1 MQLSPKCIFLL
12 QKLFIIFAFNETLI
26 AGAVSHIHRI
36 PWIGQKLEAPF
47 KEFLA
52 KQKDKLHRKSEAAS
66 GNVSIYRSICFG
78 YIVAFFV
85 DDITIQIV

>member
-1 MQLSPKCIFLL
+1 M
-12 QKLFIIFAFNETLI
+12 
-26 AGAVSHIHRI
+26 SHIHRI

-66 GNVSIYRSICFG
+66 SNVSNYGPYVLNIL
-78 YIVAFFV
+78 
-85 DDITIQIV
+85 

>member
-1 MQLSPKCIFLL
+1 M
-12 QKLFIIFAFNETLI
+12 
-26 AGAVSHIHRI
+26 SHIHRI

-66 GNVSIYRSICFG
+66 TNVSNYG
-78 YIVAFFV
+78 PYVLNVFV
-85 DDITIQIV
+85 DSLVLITLPYKLFKLTFLLFTGLGNTWMGI

>member
-1 MQLSPKCIFLL
+1 M
-12 QKLFIIFAFNETLI
+12 
-26 AGAVSHIHRI
+26 SHIHRI

-66 GNVSIYRSICFG
+66 SNVSNYGPYLLNILLILWYN
-78 YIVAFFV
+78 
-85 DDITIQIV
+85 DITIQIV

>member
-1 MQLSPKCIFLL
+1 M
-12 QKLFIIFAFNETLI
+12 
-26 AGAVSHIHRI
+26 SHIHRI

-66 GNVSIYRSICFG
+66 GNVSIYMSICFG
-78 YIVAFFV
+78 YIVAFFYNV

>member
-66 GNVSIYRSICFG
+66 SNVSNYGPYVLNILLILFT
-78 YIVAFFV
+78 
-85 DDITIQIV
+85 DITIQIV

>member
-1 MQLSPKCIFLL
+1 M
-12 QKLFIIFAFNETLI
+12 
-26 AGAVSHIHRI
+26 SHIHRI

-78 YIVAFFV
+78 YIVAFLMTLPYKLYKLTFLLFTELRNTWMG
-85 DDITIQIV
+85 I